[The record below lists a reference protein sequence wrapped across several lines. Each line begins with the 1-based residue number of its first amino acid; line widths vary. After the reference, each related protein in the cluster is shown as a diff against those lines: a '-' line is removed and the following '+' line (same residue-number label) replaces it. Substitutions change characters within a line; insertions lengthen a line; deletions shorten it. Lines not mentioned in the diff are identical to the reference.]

1 MTTPD
6 TERQTG
12 LSRLISMLREALR
25 HWQDD
30 NAPQL
35 SAAIAFAALFSLAPL
50 AVVATAAAGA
60 VFGARTAQAEIVAS
74 VGRAA
79 GPAAAAAVGTLLSSA
94 AQLRT
99 GVSASIFGVVALL
112 IGATGVFGLVQQ
124 TLNQIWKVKPHPRKS
139 RRSIVLDR
147 LPSFLMMLV
156 VGAVLLLSLASSAAL
171 ALASRYA
178 GAALPQPALLLSAA
192 DFVLKTAI
200 ATLLFASIYKVL
212 PDVDL
217 AWRDVWAGAVL
228 TAGLFMIGQVLI
240 GLYLTYVAVG
250 SIYGAAGAI
259 IVVLVW
265 IYWSAQ
271 VFLLGAELTQV
282 YWARHAPRGRH
293 LRAKMIDLGR
303 HRIARRRESKQK

>member
-1 MTTPD
+1 MTTSD
-6 TERQTG
+6 AKLQTG
-12 LSRLISMLREALR
+12 KSRLISMLREALR

-35 SAAIAFAALFSLAPL
+35 AAAISFATLFSIAPL
-50 AVVATAAAGA
+50 AVVATTVAGVLFGTRAAQ
-60 VFGARTAQAEIVAS
+60 TEIVGG

-79 GPAAAAAVGTLLSSA
+79 GPAAAAAVGSLLSSA
-94 AQLRT
+94 AQVRA
-99 GVSASIFGVVALL
+99 GVPASIAGVAALL
-112 IGATGVFGLVQQ
+112 VGAAGVFGLVQQ

-139 RRSIVLDR
+139 RWSIVLDR
-147 LPSFLMMLV
+147 LPSFVMMLA
-156 VGAVLLLSLASSAAL
+156 VGAVLLLSLLSSAAL
-171 ALASRYA
+171 ALASSYA
-178 GAALPQPALLLSAA
+178 SGLLPQPGVLLGIA
-192 DFVLKTAI
+192 DFLLKAAI
-200 ATLLFASIYKVL
+200 ATLLFAAVYKVL

-217 AWRDVWAGAVL
+217 AWRDVWAGAAL
-228 TAGLFMIGQVLI
+228 TAALFMIGQVLI

-250 SIYGAAGAI
+250 SVYGAAGSV

-303 HRIARRRESKQK
+303 HRIARRQQSEQK